1 MQSVWDIPKGKTA
14 EISGLDQSLSK
25 DVVLRLHDMGFSPA
39 QQVLC
44 LQRGFLG
51 GPVVVAVADAVFTLE
66 RQIASCILIAP
77 AA

>member
-1 MQSVWDIPKGKTA
+1 MRSVWDIPKGQTA
-14 EISGLDQSLSK
+14 VIAALEPSLNK
-25 DVVLRLHDMGFSPA
+25 EVVLRLHDMGFAPA

-51 GPVVVAVADAVFTLE
+51 GPVVVSVADAVFTLE
-66 RQIASCILIAP
+66 RQIASSILVAP